1 MKFAGAVA
9 FFAFVFFQVA
19 VAAPAVGLEADS
31 AVSPP
36 GAYLVWLSPHNVT
49 LNARNVSLDVGV
61 VAVEARKLNPYELS
75 DEFDARD
82 AAVEKRGEPLY
93 SILTEEGE

>member
-1 MKFAGAVA
+1 MKFVGVVA
-9 FFAFVFFQVA
+9 LFAFVLLQVA

-36 GAYLVWLSPHNVT
+36 GAYLVRVSPHNMN
-49 LNARNVSLDVGV
+49 LNARHVSLDVGA
-61 VAVEARKLNPYELS
+61 VAVEARKLNPYELT

-82 AAVEKRGEPLY
+82 AAVGKRGEPLY
-93 SILTEEGE
+93 SILTEEGV